1 MTTHYLNVS
10 WSDVHRDAWALAE
23 RLEARGPFKGI
34 VAVARGGLVPAALVA
49 RALGCRMIETVAI
62 HTYDEE
68 RPNEPHLMKSPSAA
82 GDGTGW
88 LLLDDL
94 VDSGATA
101 RMARDLLPKAHFA
114 TLYAKPAG
122 RPMVDDCVAEY
133 PQDTWIIFPWETG
146 PDLVRSGS

>member
-10 WSDVHRDAWALAE
+10 WEEVHRDAWALAE
-23 RLEARGPFKGI
+23 KLQAKGPFIGI
-34 VAVARGGLVPAALVA
+34 VALARGGLVPAALIA
-49 RALGCRMIETVAI
+49 RALGCRMIETISI

-68 RPNEPHLMKSPSAA
+68 RPNEPRLVKAPTAA

-101 RMARDLLPKAHFA
+101 KMARDLLPNAHFA

-122 RPMVDDCVAEY
+122 RPMVHDCVSEY

-146 PDLVRSGS
+146 PDLGRSG

>member
-10 WSDVHRDAWALAE
+10 WADVHRDAWALAE
-23 RLEARGPFKGI
+23 RLEAIGPFKGI

-62 HTYDEE
+62 NTYDEE
-68 RPNEPHLMKSPSAA
+68 RPHQPLLLKPPAAA

-101 RMARDLLPKAHFA
+101 KLARGLLPKAHYA

-122 RPMVDDCVAEY
+122 RPMVDTCIAEY
-133 PQDTWIIFPWETG
+133 AQDTWIIFPWETG
-146 PDLVRSGS
+146 PDLARGGS